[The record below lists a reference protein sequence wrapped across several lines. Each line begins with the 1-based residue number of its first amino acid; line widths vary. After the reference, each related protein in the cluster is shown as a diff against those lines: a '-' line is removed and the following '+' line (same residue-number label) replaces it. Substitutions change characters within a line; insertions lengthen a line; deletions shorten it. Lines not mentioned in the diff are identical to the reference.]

1 MKFKHL
7 SFVIMAIILPIVD
20 HSFADENSTDT
31 KVVQVS
37 VTNALN
43 DFKQTGDYAYLVKA
57 WDAVSSIK
65 NAQSG
70 IELKLT
76 VLQVCYKAR
85 DMAYDPTAD
94 HHITLNVTPPLG
106 GRQSLF
112 SGMYPKDIQDP
123 VVRKK
128 FEEDIAENN
137 RREQKLNKERKLQQ
151 IQDALINNVR
161 VVLKGQ
167 PKESPFKKRVIQ
179 LIDSTITEKE
189 LKEKLLEP

>member
-1 MKFKHL
+1 
-7 SFVIMAIILPIVD
+7 
-20 HSFADENSTDT
+20 
-31 KVVQVS
+31 
-37 VTNALN
+37 
-43 DFKQTGDYAYLVKA
+43 
-57 WDAVSSIK
+57 
-65 NAQSG
+65 
-70 IELKLT
+70 
-76 VLQVCYKAR
+76 
-85 DMAYDPTAD
+85 
-94 HHITLNVTPPLG
+94 
-106 GRQSLF
+106 
-112 SGMYPKDIQDP
+112 
-123 VVRKK
+123 VRKK

>member
-1 MKFKHL
+1 M
-7 SFVIMAIILPIVD
+7 
-20 HSFADENSTDT
+20 
-31 KVVQVS
+31 
-37 VTNALN
+37 
-43 DFKQTGDYAYLVKA
+43 
-57 WDAVSSIK
+57 
-65 NAQSG
+65 
-70 IELKLT
+70 
-76 VLQVCYKAR
+76 
-85 DMAYDPTAD
+85 
-94 HHITLNVTPPLG
+94 
-106 GRQSLF
+106 
-112 SGMYPKDIQDP
+112 
-123 VVRKK
+123 RKK